1 MAQDDRVWLIL
12 SSISA
17 AALLAVVAGLV
28 ATSVRSSSIR
38 SPADFGSIEVMEQG
52 FSKI

>member
-1 MAQDDRVWLIL
+1 MAQDDRVWLIS

-17 AALLAVVAGLV
+17 AALLAVVTGLV

-38 SPADFGSIEVMEQG
+38 SPGDLAASR
-52 FSKI
+52 